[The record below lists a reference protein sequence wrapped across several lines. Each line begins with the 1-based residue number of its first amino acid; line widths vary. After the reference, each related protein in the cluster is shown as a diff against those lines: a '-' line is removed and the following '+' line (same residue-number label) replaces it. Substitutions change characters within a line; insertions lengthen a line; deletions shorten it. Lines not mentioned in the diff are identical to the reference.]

1 LPAISPANGKDHLI
15 VLNTRRLPFVAVLLA
30 FLAGALGLIACGG
43 GGGEDPDKVLKET
56 FSGDKKVT
64 SGKLDLKLGLD
75 AEGSASLAGPIA
87 VTLSG
92 PFQSQGPKTLPKFDF
107 DLALALAGRTL
118 SAGAVSTGDAGFL
131 KFQKQDYSVPPDV
144 FTQFKQGYER
154 SQNQQKGND
163 QTPSFSSLG
172 VDPSKWLKD
181 PKSEDDTDV
190 AGVQTTHVSAG
201 VDVPKLLDDVN
212 RILSRAGALG
222 ASQSQQVPTQ
232 LTEQQRKT
240 IEDSVED
247 ATFDVYSG
255 KDDKTL
261 RRLTVKIKFK
271 VPENQR
277 ANAQGLSGGTITFDL
292 TLADLNQQQTI
303 DAPAN
308 PKSFDE
314 LTKALRSTLG
324 GLLGTTGGTTGGT
337 TTTTPSQTLTTPS
350 GDAKA
355 QEYAKCISEAG
366 GDIAKAQ
373 KCSSILT
380 GG

>member
-1 LPAISPANGKDHLI
+1 
-15 VLNTRRLPFVAVLLA
+15 VLNTRRLPFVAVFLALLA
-30 FLAGALGLIACGG
+30 GTLGLTACGG
-43 GGGEDPDKVLKET
+43 GGGDDPDKVLKET

-64 SGKLDLKLGLD
+64 SGKLDLKLGLE
-75 AEGSASLAGPIA
+75 AEGTSLGGPIA

-107 DLALALAGRTL
+107 DLSLSLAGRTL
-118 SAGAVSTGDAGFL
+118 TAGAVSTGDAGFL
-131 KFQKQDYSVPPDV
+131 KFQKQDYSVPAEV
-144 FTQFKQGYER
+144 FAQFKQGYER
-154 SQNQQKGND
+154 SQNQQKGKD

-181 PKSEDDTDV
+181 PESQDDTDV
-190 AGVQTTHVSAG
+190 AGVQTTHISAG

-212 RILSRAGALG
+212 RILSKAGQLG
-222 ASQSQQVPTQ
+222 ATQNQQIPNQ

-240 IEDSVED
+240 VEDAIED

-255 KDDKTL
+255 KDDKVL

-292 TLADLNQQQTI
+292 TLADLNQAQTI
-303 DAPAN
+303 NPPAN

-324 GLLGTTGGTTGGT
+324 GLLGASGGATGGTSGG
-337 TTTTPSQTLTTPS
+337 TTTTPSQSLTTPS

>member
-1 LPAISPANGKDHLI
+1 M
-15 VLNTRRLPFVAVLLA
+15 LNTRRLSFVAVFLA
-30 FLAGALGLIACGG
+30 LLAGALGLAACGG
-43 GGGEDPDKVLKET
+43 GDGSDPDKIVKET

-64 SGKLDLKLGLD
+64 SGKIELKLGLE
-75 AEGSASLAGPIA
+75 AQGTASLGGPIA

-107 DLALALAGRTL
+107 DLTLALGGNTL

-131 KFQKQDYSVPPDV
+131 KLQGQDYSVPPDV
-144 FTQFKQGYER
+144 FAQFKQGYER
-154 SQNQQKGND
+154 SQSQQKNND

-181 PKSEDDTDV
+181 AKSEGEADV
-190 AGVQTTHVSAG
+190 AGVTTNHVSAG

-212 RILSRAGALG
+212 RILSRAGAIG
-222 ASQSQQVPTQ
+222 ASQNQQIPNQ
-232 LTEQQRKT
+232 LTDKQRKSV
-240 IEDSVED
+240 EDSIED

-255 KDDKTL
+255 KDDKVL
-261 RRLTVKIKFK
+261 RRLTVKIKFNI
-271 VPENQR
+271 PEDQR
-277 ANAQGLSGGTITFDL
+277 ANAQGLTAGTITFDL
-292 TLADLNQQQTI
+292 TLADLNQPQTI
-303 DAPAN
+303 NAPAN

-324 GLLGTTGGTTGGT
+324 GLLGAAGGSTGSSGGTTST
-337 TTTTPSQTLTTPS
+337 PTTPSQTLTTPS

>member
-1 LPAISPANGKDHLI
+1 
-15 VLNTRRLPFVAVLLA
+15 VLNTRRLPFVAVFLA
-30 FLAGALGLIACGG
+30 LLAGALGLTACGG
-43 GGGEDPDKVLKET
+43 SSGDDPNKVLKET

-64 SGKLDLKLGLD
+64 SGKIELKLGLE
-75 AEGSASLAGPIA
+75 AEGASSLGGPIA

-92 PFQSQGPKTLPKFDF
+92 PFQSEGPKTLPKFDF
-107 DLALALAGRTL
+107 DLTLALGGNTL

-131 KFQKQDYSVPPDV
+131 KLQKQDYSVPAEV
-144 FTQFKQGYER
+144 FAQFKQGYER
-154 SQNQQKGND
+154 SQSQQKNND

-181 PKSEDDTDV
+181 AKSEDDTEV
-190 AGVQTTHVSAG
+190 AGVKTTHVSAG

-212 RILSRAGALG
+212 RILSRAGSLG
-222 ASQSQQVPTQ
+222 GSQTQQIPNQ
-232 LTEQQRKT
+232 LTEQQRKSV
-240 IEDSVED
+240 EDAIED

-255 KDDKTL
+255 KDDKVL
-261 RRLTVKIKFK
+261 RRLTVKLKFK
-271 VPENQR
+271 VPEDQR

-292 TLADLNQQQTI
+292 TLGDLNQQQTI
-303 DAPAN
+303 NAPAN

-314 LTKALRSTLG
+314 LTKALQSTLG
-324 GLLGTTGGTTGGT
+324 GLLGATGGSTGSSGGTTST
-337 TTTTPSQTLTTPS
+337 PTTPSDTLSTPS

-355 QEYAKCISEAG
+355 QEYSKCISEAG

>member
-1 LPAISPANGKDHLI
+1 L
-15 VLNTRRLPFVAVLLA
+15 LNTRRLSFVAVVLVL
-30 FLAGALGLIACGG
+30 LAGALGLAACGG
-43 GGGEDPDKVLKET
+43 GDGSDPDKIVKET

-64 SGKLDLKLGLD
+64 SGKIELKLGLE
-75 AEGSASLAGPIA
+75 AQGTASLGGPIA

-107 DLALALAGRTL
+107 DLTLALGGNTL
-118 SAGAVSTGDAGFL
+118 AAGAVSTGDAGFL
-131 KFQKQDYSVPPDV
+131 KLQGQDYSVPPEV
-144 FTQFKQGYER
+144 FAQFKQGYER
-154 SQNQQKGND
+154 SQSQQKNND

-181 PKSEDDTDV
+181 AKSEGEADV
-190 AGVQTTHVSAG
+190 AGVTTNHVSAG

-212 RILSRAGALG
+212 RILSRAGAIG
-222 ASQSQQVPTQ
+222 ASQNQQIPNQ
-232 LTEQQRKT
+232 LTEKQRKSV
-240 IEDSVED
+240 EDSIED

-255 KDDKTL
+255 KDDKVL
-261 RRLTVKIKFK
+261 RRLTVKIKFNI
-271 VPENQR
+271 PEDQR
-277 ANAQGLSGGTITFDL
+277 ANAQGLTAGTITFDL
-292 TLADLNQQQTI
+292 TLADLNQPQTI
-303 DAPAN
+303 NAPAN

-324 GLLGTTGGTTGGT
+324 GLLGAAGGSTGSSGGTTS
-337 TTTTPSQTLTTPS
+337 TPSQTLTTPS

>member
-1 LPAISPANGKDHLI
+1 
-15 VLNTRRLPFVAVLLA
+15 
-30 FLAGALGLIACGG
+30 
-43 GGGEDPDKVLKET
+43 
-56 FSGDKKVT
+56 
-64 SGKLDLKLGLD
+64 
-75 AEGSASLAGPIA
+75 

-107 DLALALAGRTL
+107 DLSLALGGRTL
-118 SAGAVSTGDAGFL
+118 TAGAVSTGDAGFL
-131 KFQKQDYSVPPDV
+131 KLQNQDYSVPPQV
-144 FTQFKQGYER
+144 FAQFKQGYER
-154 SQNQQKGND
+154 SQNQQKGNN

-172 VDPSKWLKD
+172 VDPRKWLKD
-181 PKSEDDTDV
+181 AKSEGDADV
-190 AGVQTTHVSAG
+190 AGVKTTHISAG

-212 RILSRAGALG
+212 RILSRAGQLG
-222 ASQSQQVPTQ
+222 ATQTQQIPTQ
-232 LTEQQRKT
+232 LTQQQRKAV
-240 IEDSVED
+240 EDAIED

-261 RRLTVKIKFK
+261 RRLSVKIKFK

-292 TLADLNQQQTI
+292 TLGDLNQQQTI
-303 DAPAN
+303 TAPAN
-308 PKSFDE
+308 PKSFDQ
-314 LTKALRSTLG
+314 LTKDLRSTLG
-324 GLLGTTGGTTGGT
+324 GLLGAGASTGSSGGTTS
-337 TTTTPSQTLTTPS
+337 TTTTPSDTLSTPT

>member
-1 LPAISPANGKDHLI
+1 MQKDHLI
-15 VLNTRRLPFVAVLLA
+15 VLNTRRLPFVAVFLVLLA
-30 FLAGALGLIACGG
+30 CAVGLAACGG
-43 GGGEDPDKVLKET
+43 GGGSDPDKVLKET
-56 FSGDKKVT
+56 FSGNKKVT
-64 SGKLDLKLGLD
+64 SGKIELKLGLQAD
-75 AEGSASLAGPIA
+75 GTASLGGPIA

-92 PFQSQGPKTLPKFDF
+92 PFQSEGPKTLPKFDF
-107 DLALALAGRTL
+107 DLNLALGGRTL

-131 KFQKQDYSVPPDV
+131 KLQKQDYSVPAQV

-154 SQNQQKGND
+154 SQSQQKGND

-181 PKSEDDTDV
+181 AKSQDDTDV
-190 AGVQTTHVSAG
+190 GGVQTTHISAG

-212 RILSRAGALG
+212 RILSRAGQLG
-222 ASQSQQVPTQ
+222 ASQTQQIPSQ
-232 LTEQQRKT
+232 LTPQQRT
-240 IEDSVED
+240 AVENAIED

-255 KDDKTL
+255 KDDKVL
-261 RRLTVKIKFK
+261 RRLAVKIKFK

-303 DAPAN
+303 NAPAN
-308 PKSFDE
+308 PKSFDQ
-314 LTKALRSTLG
+314 LTTALRSTLG
-324 GLLGTTGGTTGGT
+324 GLLGAAGGSTGSSSGGTS
-337 TTTTPSQTLTTPS
+337 TTTTPSGTLSTPT

-380 GG
+380 G

>member
-1 LPAISPANGKDHLI
+1 M
-15 VLNTRRLPFVAVLLA
+15 LNTRRLPIVAVLLA
-30 FLAGALGLIACGG
+30 VLAGALGLAACGG
-43 GGGEDPDKVLKET
+43 GGGDDPDKVLKET
-56 FSGDKKVT
+56 FSGNKKVT
-64 SGKLDLKLGLD
+64 SGKIELKLGLQ
-75 AEGSASLAGPIA
+75 AEGSASLGGPIA

-107 DLALALAGRTL
+107 DLTLALGGNTL

-131 KFQKQDYSVPPDV
+131 KLQKQDYSVPPEV
-144 FTQFKQGYER
+144 FAQFKQGYER
-154 SQNQQKGND
+154 SQSQQKNND
-163 QTPSFSSLG
+163 QTHSFSSLG

-181 PKSEDDTDV
+181 AKSEGDADV
-190 AGVQTTHVSAG
+190 AGVQTNHISAG

-212 RILSRAGALG
+212 RILSRAGAIG
-222 ASQSQQVPTQ
+222 ASQNQQIPNQ
-232 LTEQQRKT
+232 LTEKQRKAV
-240 IEDSVED
+240 EDSIED

-255 KDDKTL
+255 KDDKVL
-261 RRLTVKIKFK
+261 RRLTVKIKFNI
-271 VPENQR
+271 PEDQR
-277 ANAQGLSGGTITFDL
+277 ANAQGLTAGTITFDL
-292 TLADLNQQQTI
+292 TLADLNQPQTI
-303 DAPAN
+303 NAPAN

-314 LTKALRSTLG
+314 LTKDLRSTLG
-324 GLLGTTGGTTGGT
+324 GLLGAAGASTGSSGGTTST
-337 TTTTPSQTLTTPS
+337 PTTPSVTPTTPS